1 MAGLVEG
8 LAEAVHFG
16 GKFGGGELL
25 FRDAGLRFA
34 QHENFSATDAGG
46 NRNSAQNA
54 FARMTRLWHGAEIAG
69 RPAVG
74 KNFFAKMNFPD
85 NVHQGRLQS
94 APMAQ
99 PPLILV
105 SASTEKKG
113 VEFGDVSLSLSENYP
128 RAVLL
133 GGGLPVV
140 LACAPE
146 RALVAESV
154 RRCDGVLLTGGD
166 DVNPG
171 LYRRRLPARLRRTV
185 GATDRLRDLRELLV
199 IAETLRQRKPLL
211 AICRGQQLLNVAL
224 GGTLLVDIAAQ
235 LPQAINH
242 DRSDRK
248 GAVVH
253 EVQLTADSLL
263 AKMLRSRKLGV
274 NSSHHQAVDRVAPA
288 LRVTGQSTDGV
299 VEVLEAGAGLS
310 GWLPFLL
317 AVQFHPERLAGAH
330 PEHRKIFSSFISACN
345 YRR

>member
-1 MAGLVEG
+1 MECRNG
-8 LAEAVHFG
+8 F
-16 GKFGGGELL
+16 F
-25 FRDAGLRFA
+25 
-34 QHENFSATDAGG
+34 TD
-46 NRNSAQNA
+46 N
-54 FARMTRLWHGAEIAG
+54 G
-69 RPAVG
+69 RRR
-74 KNFFAKMNFPD
+74 
-85 NVHQGRLQS
+85 RLQS
-94 APMAQ
+94 APMGQ

-128 RAVLL
+128 KAVML

-140 LACAPE
+140 LACAAE

-166 DVNPG
+166 DVNPA
-171 LYRRRLPARLRRTV
+171 LYRARLPARLRRTV
-185 GATDRLRDLRELLV
+185 GPTDRPRDLRELLV

-224 GGTLLVDIAAQ
+224 GGTLLVDIATQ

-263 AKMLRSRKLGV
+263 AKILGSRKLGV
-274 NSSHHQAVDRVAPA
+274 NSSHHQAVDRVAAA
-288 LRVTGQSTDGV
+288 LRVTGRSADGI
-299 VEVLEAGAGLS
+299 VEVLELAAPAT

-317 AVQFHPERLAGAH
+317 AVQFHPERLVTAH
-330 PEHRKIFSSFISACN
+330 SEHRQIFRRFIAACE
-345 YRR
+345 RTKKL